1 MMTLAPQTAQ
11 TPTDE
16 DAAMLPRADC
26 LADSAGGLT
35 FDMAETGESG
45 DTHLVLLHR
54 DGLQEVRLPLA
65 PTTADGRLR
74 AALPSGVELP
84 EGRWDAFAQTG
95 DGEPQRLTPGLN
107 DLRSLVDRVP
117 SGARGHVAVRI
128 PYATKHGNLSVRSW
142 LRAPHAEAGEL
153 HIGESE
159 LGVHGQVYGVALT
172 PDAYAELAGREG
184 TDPAPRIG
192 VHRDRALFRFT
203 VDYTE
208 LPEGVW
214 DLWLRPAG
222 ESGPRVRIARLL
234 DDIADKKP
242 IFTYPK
248 VTVETEYGPV
258 TAGPYYTSD
267 NDLSVAVTAAAR

>member
-1 MMTLAPQTAQ
+1 MMTLAPQAAQ
-11 TPTDE
+11 LPTDE
-16 DAAMLPRADC
+16 DDAMSLRADC
-26 LADSAGGLT
+26 IADSAGGLT
-35 FDMAETGESG
+35 FDMAETAEAG
-45 DTHLVLLHR
+45 DTHLVLRHR

-65 PTTADGRLR
+65 PSADGRLR
-74 AALPSGVELP
+74 AALPSSVELP

-95 DGEPQRLTPGLN
+95 DGEPERLTPGLN

-153 HIGESE
+153 HIGEGE

-184 TDPAPRIG
+184 TEPAPRAEI
-192 VHRDRALFRFT
+192 HRDQALFRFT
-203 VDYTE
+203 VAYTE

-222 ESGPRVRIARLL
+222 VTGPRVRIARLL

-248 VTVETEYGPV
+248 VTLDTEFGPV

-267 NDLSVAVTAAAR
+267 NNLSVTVTPVTA

>member
-1 MMTLAPQTAQ
+1 MTTLAPRT
-11 TPTDE
+11 TSRPTEE
-16 DAAMLPRADC
+16 DTVMPPRADC
-26 LADSAGGLT
+26 VADSAGGLT
-35 FDMAETGESG
+35 FDMTESSDSG
-45 DTHLVLLHR
+45 DTHLLLRHR
-54 DGLQEVRLPLA
+54 DGRQEVRLPLA
-65 PTTADGRLR
+65 PAADGRLR

-84 EGRWDAFAQTG
+84 EGRWDAYAQTA
-95 DGEPQRLTPGLN
+95 DGEPQRLTAGLN

-117 SGARGHVAVRI
+117 SGARDHVAVRI

-153 HIGESE
+153 HIGKDE
-159 LGVHGQVYGVALT
+159 LGVRGQVYGVELT
-172 PDAYAELAGREG
+172 PDAYVELAGRKETG
-184 TDPAPRIG
+184 SLPRAE
-192 VHRDRALFRFT
+192 VHRDGTSFRCT
-203 VDYTE
+203 VAYTR

-248 VTVETEYGPV
+248 VTLETRDGTVE
-258 TAGPYYTSD
+258 AGPYYTSD
-267 NDLSVAVTAAAR
+267 NDLAVAVAAVTA